1 MAVCYVFKVYKN
13 FGGLQ
18 RISENFEV
26 DLSDVL
32 ETVFDALDDHL
43 GAVRENAP

>member
-1 MAVCYVFKVYKN
+1 MFSKYT
-13 FGGLQ
+13 